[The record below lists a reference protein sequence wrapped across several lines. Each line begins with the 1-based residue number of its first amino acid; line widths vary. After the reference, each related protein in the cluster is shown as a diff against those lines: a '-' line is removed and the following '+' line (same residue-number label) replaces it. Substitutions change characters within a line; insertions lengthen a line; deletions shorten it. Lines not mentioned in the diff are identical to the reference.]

1 MRVEFPAWLPLVSGG
16 RVAVGGDKLRHWGI
30 SETWRIRW
38 ADGATTIVKRGA
50 GAVGGV
56 VWTLRAVSSR
66 R

>member
-1 MRVEFPAWLPLVSGG
+1 MRTEFPDWLALVSGD

-30 SETWRIRW
+30 SETWRVGW
-38 ADGATTIVKRGA
+38 ADDTTTIVKRGA